1 VSQQPRDQ
9 ERHHDDD
16 AFRTHEAA
24 LRRSQAWD
32 ALANLYAG
40 RVASRALADSP
51 AERARLHERRGVLLE
66 LHLGDPAAA
75 IEDYQRAAQLA
86 PDDPAPL
93 HRLRTLYQDRADHT
107 MVLQIAEAEL
117 LRHSDPL
124 QRAQLLEISAEIWES
139 QFEDREQ
146 GQALRARAAAERG
159 EPLEYDADEVQ
170 AESEAQ
176 IGENL
181 QTADSVEGTRETTSP
196 TQRAWLAAA
205 RGQSAEAVTLLRGA
219 LKVDPDDI
227 EAIDMLITVLEGA
240 ERHAESA
247 EWLERRA
254 TLAEEAETR
263 AAVLKRL
270 AVLREGLGDPVAARQ
285 TYEQALEA
293 QPDLDGV
300 RPALLRLY
308 RETEAWADMR
318 GALESWALE
327 GSDRDRVEALVA
339 LGDLLEHQFEDLDAA
354 AQSFRLALAL
364 RASEPRAREA
374 LKRLTA
380 PPAPVAPEPVQ
391 PLAEEPPV
399 VPEVVMVAAPAP
411 EPPAPEPPAPE
422 DERKRALRILGVL
435 RRKLE
440 GLEADEPSRSS
451 ETVQLRLRMAELQS
465 KSLDDAQ
472 GAIATLEPLLDSD
485 VGAESAATEL
495 AELYARI
502 GRMESLSELAE
513 GMAARADG
521 PERTRWLH
529 QAAEIARDAGR
540 VDLAIRSLES
550 ILEETPNDPHAEQ
563 QLSDLY
569 RDRGD
574 AEPLVALLRR
584 SLARAEGE
592 REREIHIEL
601 ATQLEGPL
609 GDASGALVH
618 LSRAVEQNPTDFE
631 LLDRGLALARLVG
644 GELAQLD
651 LLDRATTDTLEP
663 QVRASLLARRASHMA
678 DQLGWDEEAATG
690 WRMAQELDP
699 ECAEANDRL
708 AKSPAR

>member
-1 VSQQPRDQ
+1 MSKQPRDQ

-40 RVASRALADSP
+40 RIASRALADTP

-75 IEDYQRAAQLA
+75 VEDYQRAAQLA

-93 HRLRTLYQDRADHT
+93 RRLRTLYQDRADHT

-117 LRHSDPL
+117 ARHSDPL

-139 QFEDREQ
+139 QFHDREQ
-146 GQALRARAAAERG
+146 ARALRERAASERG
-159 EPLEYDADEVQ
+159 EPLEYDADEAEAEIGEPVQ
-170 AESEAQ
+170 AVES
-176 IGENL
+176 L
-181 QTADSVEGTRETTSP
+181 EGTRETTSP

-205 RGQSAEAVTLLRGA
+205 RGQSAEAVQLLRGA
-219 LKVDPDDI
+219 LEVDPDDI
-227 EAIDMLITVLEGA
+227 EAIDMLISVLEAA

-263 AAVLKRL
+263 AAVLTRL

-285 TYEQALEA
+285 AYEQALES
-293 QPDLDGV
+293 QPGLDGV

-308 RETEAWADMR
+308 RETEAWGDMR
-318 GALESWALE
+318 GALENWALG
-327 GSDRDRVEALVA
+327 GSDAERVEALVT
-339 LGDLLEHQFEDLDAA
+339 LGDLLENEFEDRDAA

-374 LKRLTA
+374 LLRLTA
-380 PPAPVAPEPVQ
+380 TPAPVVPDPVPPSAAEAP
-391 PLAEEPPV
+391 LS
-399 VPEVVMVAAPAP
+399 VPEVAEVA
-411 EPPAPEPPAPE
+411 ESEPAPE

-440 GLEADEPSRSS
+440 GLEADEPERSP

-465 KSLDDAQ
+465 ESLDDAQ

-495 AELYARI
+495 AELYTHT
-502 GRMESLSELAE
+502 GRMDALSELAE
-513 GMAARADG
+513 DMAARADG

-529 QAAEIARDAGR
+529 QAALIADEAGR
-540 VDLAIRSLES
+540 IDLAIRSLEA
-550 ILEETPNDPHAEQ
+550 ILEETPNDPNAEQ
-563 QLSDLY
+563 RLRDLY

-584 SLARAEGE
+584 SLARAEGQ

-601 ATQLEGPL
+601 ATQLECSL
-609 GDASGALVH
+609 GDPSAALVH
-618 LSRAVEQNPTDFE
+618 LSRAVELEPSDFD
-631 LLDRGLALARLVG
+631 LLDRGLALAGRLG

-651 LLDRATTDTLEP
+651 LLDRATTDTLP
-663 QVRASLLARRASHMA
+663 PRVRASLLARRASHMA

-690 WRMAQELDP
+690 WGMALDLDP
-699 ECAEANDRL
+699 ECTEASDRL
-708 AKSPAR
+708 AKDSASYT